1 MVILVLR
8 DCKQIISVQST
19 QKEESLKKISYEN
32 ICQRIALFTAP
43 KCPYLIRVIIQSLRS
58 SNTFFAVCSVRSF
71 SLYYH
76 TATLSGDDFVLV
88 GTDDFYTSHE
98 FNSRHTSDVTNCKLT
113 HSLLP
118 RAARKLHPSPNGI
131 CPSSYLQ
138 RGYFKHVKYF
148 SLYR

>member
-1 MVILVLR
+1 M
-8 DCKQIISVQST
+8 
-19 QKEESLKKISYEN
+19 SL
-32 ICQRIALFTAP
+32 
-43 KCPYLIRVIIQSLRS
+43 PYKSDYLASPIFKYS
-58 SNTFFAVCSVRSF
+58 TFFAVCSVRSF

-76 TATLSGDDFVLV
+76 TATLTGDDFVLV
-88 GTDDFYTSHE
+88 STDDFYTSHE

-131 CPSSYLQ
+131 CPSSFLQ